1 MLSRRL
7 IRIKAFKILFGKTVV
22 SEGDAVVKAR
32 NELLES
38 CQKSVELYALLL
50 SLPVALKRVAEE
62 RIEVG
67 LQKFNP
73 TPEESA
79 PNRKFVENAFISLL
93 ESDASLNKYLKAK
106 ALNWKDGEDVVK
118 EIYRTLKGRDYFK
131 AYMEAPANVD
141 EDARMA
147 EDKALIRKFFENEIE
162 DNASLHDFLME
173 RSIHWSDDVEYVTNQ
188 ILNNLSKIAKS
199 GTVSIPNAFAK
210 QEDEDFAVKLLTKSR
225 INYDDYA
232 EEISKKLSNWEFD
245 RLLSTDVALVVMGLT
260 EAQNFDDIPL
270 KVTINEYVDI
280 ANFYNSGAH
289 NSGSFVN
296 GLLDKMIKKMVDE
309 GAVVKSGR
317 GLVGGFK

>member
-147 EDKALIRKFFENEIE
+147 EDKALIRKFF
-162 DNASLHDFLME
+162 
-173 RSIHWSDDVEYVTNQ
+173 
-188 ILNNLSKIAKS
+188 
-199 GTVSIPNAFAK
+199 
-210 QEDEDFAVKLLTKSR
+210 
-225 INYDDYA
+225 
-232 EEISKKLSNWEFD
+232 
-245 RLLSTDVALVVMGLT
+245 
-260 EAQNFDDIPL
+260 
-270 KVTINEYVDI
+270 
-280 ANFYNSGAH
+280 
-289 NSGSFVN
+289 
-296 GLLDKMIKKMVDE
+296 
-309 GAVVKSGR
+309 
-317 GLVGGFK
+317 

>member
-1 MLSRRL
+1 M
-7 IRIKAFKILFGKTVV
+7 
-22 SEGDAVVKAR
+22 
-32 NELLES
+32 
-38 CQKSVELYALLL
+38 
-50 SLPVALKRVAEE
+50 
-62 RIEVG
+62 
-67 LQKFNP
+67 
-73 TPEESA
+73 
-79 PNRKFVENAFISLL
+79 
-93 ESDASLNKYLKAK
+93 
-106 ALNWKDGEDVVK
+106 VK

-141 EDARMA
+141 EAARMV

-210 QEDEDFAVKLLTKSR
+210 QEDEDFAVKLLTKSL

-232 EEISKKLSNWEFD
+232 EEISKNLSNWEFD

>member
-106 ALNWKDGEDVVK
+106 ALNWKRRFTAHLRAET
-118 EIYRTLKGRDYFK
+118 TLK
-131 AYMEAPANVD
+131 P
-141 EDARMA
+141 
-147 EDKALIRKFFENEIE
+147 I
-162 DNASLHDFLME
+162 
-173 RSIHWSDDVEYVTNQ
+173 W
-188 ILNNLSKIAKS
+188 
-199 GTVSIPNAFAK
+199 
-210 QEDEDFAVKLLTKSR
+210 
-225 INYDDYA
+225 
-232 EEISKKLSNWEFD
+232 
-245 RLLSTDVALVVMGLT
+245 RLLPM
-260 EAQNFDDIPL
+260 
-270 KVTINEYVDI
+270 
-280 ANFYNSGAH
+280 
-289 NSGSFVN
+289 
-296 GLLDKMIKKMVDE
+296 
-309 GAVVKSGR
+309 
-317 GLVGGFK
+317 